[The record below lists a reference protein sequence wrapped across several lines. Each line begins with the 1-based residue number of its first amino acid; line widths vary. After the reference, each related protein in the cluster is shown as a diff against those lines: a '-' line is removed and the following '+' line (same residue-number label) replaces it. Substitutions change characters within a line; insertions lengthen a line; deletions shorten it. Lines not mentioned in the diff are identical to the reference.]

1 MDKHFIIFIFLII
14 YLISNIQSLNFTLT
28 NGISKRY
35 TSSLEDGEAHYFFVE
50 TKPFQNVTYY
60 IYVDYI
66 STSVVQSLYALEFS
80 DKNSDQP
87 NKEIELDILNIYK
100 GGGGHIEYS
109 SYIVSLP
116 NTNYIAFKL
125 LTKKKISYFETQID
139 CTNGIYD
146 LKSGESKKITNVL
159 SKDTY
164 IFYIPAYEKQNINI
178 FLTTNEIGSQP
189 FESVKIYEYEYRDN
203 SFHSK
208 YKSIISPISSVK
220 SNQQLILSYEY
231 RVSIDNTYVYSQTN
245 YLALRIVTNDIKY
258 FIVKINNPIEYY
270 DLNNG
275 VQKTFY
281 NLKSNTT
288 YIFYG
293 KGIQYQYAKI
303 FFETNSLNDKSLD
316 KVIFYELRNKT
327 YNYYNEKGEIPISF
341 KSSYNQLSTSASY
354 EIENYYTKLISF
366 RINPLYDIDELNVK
380 INIQGFSYTL
390 SENKEK
396 SISSV
401 ISGEQYTFLMRS
413 NLYDLV
419 NITVTT
425 NYIDS
430 KPFTKFIIFESVSQS
445 ASFIKNQS
453 LSLTSYKQDN
463 QLVSTTSYLNSYD
476 VAYLLTLKIIPN
488 NGIKYFNIKFN
499 IDKTLFSKKYAKNAT
514 NSIFKRWQGLLCTN
528 GSIKCKKIRN
538 YFNNEL

>member
-1 MDKHFIIFIFLII
+1 M
-14 YLISNIQSLNFTLT
+14 
-28 NGISKRY
+28 
-35 TSSLEDGEAHYFFVE
+35 
-50 TKPFQNVTYY
+50 
-60 IYVDYI
+60 
-66 STSVVQSLYALEFS
+66 
-80 DKNSDQP
+80 
-87 NKEIELDILNIYK
+87 
-100 GGGGHIEYS
+100 
-109 SYIVSLP
+109 
-116 NTNYIAFKL
+116 
-125 LTKKKISYFETQID
+125 
-139 CTNGIYD
+139 
-146 LKSGESKKITNVL
+146 
-159 SKDTY
+159 
-164 IFYIPAYEKQNINI
+164 
-178 FLTTNEIGSQP
+178 
-189 FESVKIYEYEYRDN
+189 
-203 SFHSK
+203 
-208 YKSIISPISSVK
+208 
-220 SNQQLILSYEY
+220 
-231 RVSIDNTYVYSQTN
+231 
-245 YLALRIVTNDIKY
+245 ALRIVTNDIKY

-354 EIENYYTKLISF
+354 EIVNYYTKLISF

-499 IDKTLFSKKYAKNAT
+499 IDKTLFSLRNMQKMQRIQYLKGGRDYYVQMDRSNAKKLEITLIMSYKDDIPFDNLYLSESYRTFDKVFEIIPYKNLNIKKDEDKINAT
-514 NSIFKRWQGLLCTN
+514 FSYQTSDKYYSYVFLKFTPKYDI
-528 GSIKCKKIRN
+528 S
-538 YFNNEL
+538 YFESYYEIQK